1 MRLVDLIVLAACY
14 ALSTTLVLANGAET
28 AGTEP
33 RKAVSVTFGDRG
45 ELIVD
50 GKRRFVRGGYRSGD
64 GDGLAER
71 LSSAADAGF
80 DMVHDYHFESMKVTD
95 GAQEYI
101 QQARTYLRRADQLG
115 LGVFLGLPR
124 KAVAQGDEQTIAQIV
139 KALSSEHALWMWYV
153 FDEPNPNKVSVDAV
167 ARVHALLRRLDPRH
181 PAIILANKPHTAQQ
195 YQPHCD
201 VLWFDRYPITATS
214 VHTASLR
221 SQADAL
227 KTARSAAGAGKPVWP
242 VLQAF
247 DNRGNPALRAKSKKA
262 LEMPNDSNHRPNE
275 AELRAQAHIAIAN
288 QAMAVVYYWA
298 PESWYS
304 MRRDTPGVWRSL
316 TRVLHELRELEP
328 VLLAPDAGG
337 VVTMNGGGGD
347 VMLWTRA
354 SEGRVYV
361 GVTNSNI
368 HSPANVRLEAT
379 RGGDLKQI
387 LGDGSV
393 RATGRG
399 YDVRLGPA
407 GVVVFAIGAQ

>member
-1 MRLVDLIVLAACY
+1 MRPVNLIALVACC
-14 ALSTTLVLANGAET
+14 ALPATAVLANGAET
-28 AGTEP
+28 AVIGP

-50 GKRRFVRGGYRSGD
+50 GKRRFVRAGYRSGD

-80 DMVHDYHFESMKVTD
+80 DMVHDYQFESMN
-95 GAQEYI
+95 GAQEYV

-124 KAVAQGDEQTIAQIV
+124 KAVAQGDEQTITQIV
-139 KALSSEHALWMWYV
+139 NALSAEHALWMWYL
-153 FDEPNPNKVSVDAV
+153 FDEPNPGKVSVDAV

-181 PAIILANKPHTAQQ
+181 PAIILANKPQTAQQ

-214 VHTASLR
+214 AGTASLR

-227 KTARSAAGAGKPVWP
+227 KTARSSADAGKPVWP

-247 DNRGNPALRAKSKKA
+247 DNRGNPNLRAKSKKA
-262 LEMPNDSNHRPNE
+262 LERPNDANHRPNE

-298 PESWYS
+298 PENWYS

-316 TRVLHELRELEP
+316 SRVLHELRELEP

-337 VVTMNGGGGD
+337 AVTMKGGGD
-347 VMLWTRA
+347 DVMMWTRA
-354 SEGRVYV
+354 SDGRVYV
-361 GVTNSNI
+361 GVANSNI
-368 HSPANVRLEAT
+368 HSPANVKIEAA
-379 RGGDLKQI
+379 RGGASKQV

-393 RATGRG
+393 RAAGGG
-399 YDVRLGPA
+399 YDVKLGPA
-407 GVVVFAIGAQ
+407 GVAVFAIGAQ